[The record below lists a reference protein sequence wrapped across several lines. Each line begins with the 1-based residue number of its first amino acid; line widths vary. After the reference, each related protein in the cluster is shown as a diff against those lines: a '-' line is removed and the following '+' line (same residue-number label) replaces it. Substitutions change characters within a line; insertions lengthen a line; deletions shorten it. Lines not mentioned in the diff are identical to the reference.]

1 MIRLFFGFVLVILI
15 VGCAGSRT
23 TYGPDGS
30 EMHSI
35 NCSGWARNWGMCL
48 KRAGEL
54 CGPRGYTIVNRSG
67 DNPGTLVTGSPYGM
81 SAAPVISRTMLVKCG
96 Q

>member
-1 MIRLFFGFVLVILI
+1 MFLARSVLALAVFTLV

-48 KRAGEL
+48 ERAGEL
-54 CGPRGYTIVNRSG
+54 CGTRGYVVVNQSG
-67 DNPGTLVTGSPYGM
+67 DSPGVLVTGS
-81 SAAPVISRTMLVKCG
+81 SAAPVISRTMLVKCR
-96 Q
+96 QQ